1 MANFADNSLEKVVII
16 HLLDPAVYTGTQT
29 SAAAD
34 TNGHT
39 YAGFY
44 IVYGATGD
52 TLSASVSF
60 ECKLTESNDLAG
72 TYTDVDSTDIDST
85 QATVVN
91 NFGLIDA
98 NSEDSETYGLGYKGS
113 KRYVK
118 VVATVTGTHSNGIP
132 FGIVAA
138 LGLPKSQTTGQK
150 IDP

>member
-1 MANFADNSLEKVVII
+1 MANFDKNPLTEVHIV

-29 SAAAD
+29 SSAAD
-34 TNGHT
+34 VNGAT

-60 ECKLTESNDLAG
+60 ECKLTESSDLAG
-72 TYTDVDSTDIDST
+72 TYTDVSATDIYST

-98 NSEDSETYGLGYKGS
+98 NSEDSETYGIGYNGS
-113 KRYVK
+113 KRFVK
-118 VVATVTGTHSNGIP
+118 VEATVTGTHSNGIP

-138 LGLPKSQTTGQK
+138 LGFPRTQTTGQK
-150 IDP
+150 VDP